1 MAPHELHT
9 SEVVSEQNG
18 TIIDRCKN
26 VVSTI
31 SQKAE
36 TFNWQEQIPS
46 GLKENAQFAC
56 KYYSPF
62 CLSVS
67 VVTQ

>member
-31 SQKAE
+31 SQKGNHRSAE
-36 TFNWQEQIPS
+36 SVKLISNIAITEAIEE
-46 GLKENAQFAC
+46 GLQSNR
-56 KYYSPF
+56 
-62 CLSVS
+62 
-67 VVTQ
+67 T